1 MLSDIQIISNLFDLY
16 PPLSD
21 REARVLDQR
30 DPYNS
35 RLQFGD
41 PFLFLHINVDFARRV
56 RDLEHLHFFET
67 MDQSGAD
74 RSDYV
79 NSTMEAFPD
88 VRMITEGNMERF
100 FRTHKAVTMY
110 INHIL
115 VVSRP

>member
-41 PFLFLHINVDFARRV
+41 PFLFLHMDVED
-56 RDLEHLHFFET
+56 LHFFET
-67 MDQSGAD
+67 MAQSGAD